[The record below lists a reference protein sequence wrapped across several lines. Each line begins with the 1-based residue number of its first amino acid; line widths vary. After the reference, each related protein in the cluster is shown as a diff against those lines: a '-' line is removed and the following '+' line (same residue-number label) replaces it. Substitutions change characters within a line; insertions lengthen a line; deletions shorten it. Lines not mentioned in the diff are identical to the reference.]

1 MKERTIVSLADS
13 NYFKLLCELIDSIKS
28 FEESKNVAICVLDAG
43 LSDNQKNILLKKV
56 DIIKKANWDIE
67 VPSYKVIGKE
77 WLKSQVSRAFL
88 PKYFPGYNK
97 YLWIDADAWVNSWET
112 IELYFKGSDNNK
124 LSISTSADRAYGRVL
139 KVDWLIGGFAKIKSQ
154 NYKHAKSSGFSEKIA
169 REVALKPH
177 LNIGVFC
184 LEATASHWD
193 VWKKNLKIA
202 LKSGKIFGS
211 EQIAMNVTIYVDKLE
226 VEILPAYCNYTL
238 IDGMKFDTKRNTFVE
253 SYLPNHKIG
262 IVHLAG
268 KHNNNIRMN
277 KNNLIEVRTLT
288 NARNKVHMEKYEHES
303 VSMKV

>member
-1 MKERTIVSLADS
+1 MKEHTIVSLADS
-13 NYFKLLCELIDSIKS
+13 NYFELLCELIDSIKS
-28 FEESKNVAICVLDAG
+28 FEESKNIAICILDAG
-43 LSDNQKNILLKKV
+43 LNDNQKNILLKKV
-56 DIIKKANWDIE
+56 DTIKKANWDIE

-124 LSISTSADRAYGRVL
+124 LSISTSADRAYGRVV
-139 KVDWLIGGFAKIKSQ
+139 KADWLIGGFAKIKSQ

-211 EQIAMNVTIYVDKLE
+211 EQIAMNVAIYVDKLE

-277 KNNLIEVRTLT
+277 KNNLIEVRTLEGKIIKKS
-288 NARNKVHMEKYEHES
+288 ARFNQIEK
-303 VSMKV
+303 K